1 MASALETTLL
11 MSMESSL
18 GVRVIQLELRV
29 EDLLDILIGKGG
41 KVSAEKVG
49 EEGEEF
55 VCMVKTNRMGAMSK
69 Y

>member
-1 MASALETTLL
+1 
-11 MSMESSL
+11 MSMESLL
-18 GVRVIQLELRV
+18 GVRVIQLELRA
-29 EDLLDILIGKGG
+29 EGLLDILIGKGR

-55 VCMVKTNRMGAMSK
+55 VGVVKTNRTGAISK